1 MRRWKQDPVPTAV
14 VGLIAVVV
22 AASVITTVW
31 EAFVVWLSVAFFI
44 GIGVLLIAVMV
55 KGGFIRWPR

>member
-1 MRRWKQDPVPTAV
+1 MRSGKQDPVAIAI